1 MDTVT
6 NKSINPTVAKNKLP
20 VIDCDVH
27 PNPRQYEDLNPYLND
42 YWRDFLNDCKWKGIF
57 PNIPS
62 MPIVANAG
70 HRMDSVPPEGGLGC
84 SSLSFFKEDVMDRYN
99 YANAILFPDSTFQLA
114 ASPQHEMATALAS
127 AYNDWEIEHWLE
139 KNPNLRGSVVVA
151 SQDPEGAAREID
163 RVGSHPQM
171 AQVGLSIHSPYGG
184 WGDKRYHPI
193 WEAALRNNL
202 VCTYHVSVPGGL
214 FRPGPVYGNYYPEHQ
229 TIHNL
234 TYQAQIASIVF
245 GGVFEKYPEL
255 RMLFVEGGF
264 AWLPSVMYTMD
275 THWRNLKREVPW
287 VKRPPSQ
294 IVREH
299 MWFGTQP
306 FIEPARHEDEQHIVD
321 ILKMVGTDRFVFTS
335 DYPHWEFDA
344 PHAAFARVPMD
355 IRKKI
360 FYENAVELFGLPN
373 PVGV

>member
-1 MDTVT
+1 MLSTLT
-6 NKSINPTVAKNKLP
+6 NKSDNPAVAKNKIP

-27 PNPRQYEDLNPYLND
+27 PNPKQYEDLNPYLSD

-84 SSLSFFKEDVMDRYN
+84 SSLSYFKEDVMDRYN

-151 SQDPEGAAREID
+151 SQDPESAAREID

-184 WGDKRYHPI
+184 WGDKRYYPI

-202 VCTYHVSVPGGL
+202 VCTFHVSVPGGL
-214 FRPGPVYGNYYPEHQ
+214 FRPGPVYVNYYPEDQ
-229 TIHNL
+229 TIHTL
-234 TYQAQIASIVF
+234 TYQAQVASIVF
-245 GGVFEKYPEL
+245 GGVFEKYQEL
-255 RMLFVEGGF
+255 KMLFVEGGF

-306 FIEPARHEDEQHIVD
+306 FIEPARHEDEKHIVD

-344 PHAAFARVPMD
+344 PHAALATIPID
-355 IRKKI
+355 IRRKI
-360 FYENAVELFGLPN
+360 LYENAVGLFALPD
-373 PVGV
+373 PV